1 MPDFNRQMENLSAAA
16 QRVVDTNAQYSELT
30 FAADEARS
38 NGELTRYSTLRQQM
52 AAKGQQYQQAVIA
65 REQAKSAFVQAL
77 KRTPEARY
85 LDDDALLFIASWID
99 RRTHNNP
106 EKLTAAGQAANLF
119 RDLAGHFRR
128 GRQPRSLSMISRCFR
143 FFLFLPL
150 LLLVTVPALARQTPE
165 AVLKEIQTAIDASD
179 LAAFERRVDVDALL
193 DQSSST
199 LITALQKA
207 GQVDTSGLPP
217 MLALMVASVQ
227 DPSMAKQIKGLL
239 VQETGTFT
247 RSGIESGFFAGK
259 PKANAKP
266 KGLLAPLFGNV
277 STGRKELRP
286 RGASRKVNGNVIL
299 PATIHDFGN
308 GRDYKVD
315 LGMSPSGESWKVTSI
330 ANMDKLVSRLQKE
343 AAE

>member
-1 MPDFNRQMENLSAAA
+1 
-16 QRVVDTNAQYSELT
+16 
-30 FAADEARS
+30 
-38 NGELTRYSTLRQQM
+38 
-52 AAKGQQYQQAVIA
+52 
-65 REQAKSAFVQAL
+65 
-77 KRTPEARY
+77 
-85 LDDDALLFIASWID
+85 
-99 RRTHNNP
+99 
-106 EKLTAAGQAANLF
+106 
-119 RDLAGHFRR
+119 
-128 GRQPRSLSMISRCFR
+128 MISRCFR

-193 DQSSST
+193 DQSSSA
-199 LITALQKA
+199 LIIALQKA

-247 RSGIESGFFAGK
+247 RSGIESGFFAG
-259 PKANAKP
+259 KP

>member
-1 MPDFNRQMENLSAAA
+1 
-16 QRVVDTNAQYSELT
+16 
-30 FAADEARS
+30 
-38 NGELTRYSTLRQQM
+38 
-52 AAKGQQYQQAVIA
+52 
-65 REQAKSAFVQAL
+65 
-77 KRTPEARY
+77 
-85 LDDDALLFIASWID
+85 
-99 RRTHNNP
+99 
-106 EKLTAAGQAANLF
+106 
-119 RDLAGHFRR
+119 
-128 GRQPRSLSMISRCFR
+128 MISRCFR

-165 AVLKEIQTAIDASD
+165 AVLKEIQAAIDASD

-193 DQSSST
+193 DQSSSA
-199 LITALQKA
+199 LIAALQKA

-247 RSGIESGFFAGK
+247 RSGIGFLGRN
-259 PKANAKP
+259 PKANAQP
-266 KGLLAPLFGNV
+266 NGLIATLFGNV

>member
-1 MPDFNRQMENLSAAA
+1 
-16 QRVVDTNAQYSELT
+16 
-30 FAADEARS
+30 
-38 NGELTRYSTLRQQM
+38 
-52 AAKGQQYQQAVIA
+52 
-65 REQAKSAFVQAL
+65 
-77 KRTPEARY
+77 
-85 LDDDALLFIASWID
+85 
-99 RRTHNNP
+99 
-106 EKLTAAGQAANLF
+106 
-119 RDLAGHFRR
+119 
-128 GRQPRSLSMISRCFR
+128 MISRCFR

-193 DQSSST
+193 DQSSSA

-247 RSGIESGFFAGK
+247 RSGIESGK

-330 ANMDKLVSRLQKE
+330 ANMDKLVFRLQKE

>member
-1 MPDFNRQMENLSAAA
+1 
-16 QRVVDTNAQYSELT
+16 
-30 FAADEARS
+30 
-38 NGELTRYSTLRQQM
+38 
-52 AAKGQQYQQAVIA
+52 
-65 REQAKSAFVQAL
+65 
-77 KRTPEARY
+77 
-85 LDDDALLFIASWID
+85 
-99 RRTHNNP
+99 
-106 EKLTAAGQAANLF
+106 
-119 RDLAGHFRR
+119 
-128 GRQPRSLSMISRCFR
+128 MISRCFR

-193 DQSSST
+193 DQSSSA

-308 GRDYKVD
+308 GRD
-315 LGMSPSGESWKVTSI
+315 
-330 ANMDKLVSRLQKE
+330 
-343 AAE
+343 

>member
-1 MPDFNRQMENLSAAA
+1 
-16 QRVVDTNAQYSELT
+16 
-30 FAADEARS
+30 
-38 NGELTRYSTLRQQM
+38 
-52 AAKGQQYQQAVIA
+52 
-65 REQAKSAFVQAL
+65 
-77 KRTPEARY
+77 
-85 LDDDALLFIASWID
+85 
-99 RRTHNNP
+99 
-106 EKLTAAGQAANLF
+106 
-119 RDLAGHFRR
+119 
-128 GRQPRSLSMISRCFR
+128 MISRCFR

-165 AVLKEIQTAIDASD
+165 AVLKEIQAAIDASD

-193 DQSSST
+193 DQSSSA

-247 RSGIESGFFAGK
+247 RSGIESGFFAG
-259 PKANAKP
+259 KP

>member
-1 MPDFNRQMENLSAAA
+1 
-16 QRVVDTNAQYSELT
+16 
-30 FAADEARS
+30 
-38 NGELTRYSTLRQQM
+38 
-52 AAKGQQYQQAVIA
+52 
-65 REQAKSAFVQAL
+65 
-77 KRTPEARY
+77 
-85 LDDDALLFIASWID
+85 
-99 RRTHNNP
+99 
-106 EKLTAAGQAANLF
+106 
-119 RDLAGHFRR
+119 
-128 GRQPRSLSMISRCFR
+128 MISRCFR

-193 DQSSST
+193 DQSSSA

-277 STGRKELRP
+277 S
-286 RGASRKVNGNVIL
+286 RKVNGNVIL

>member
-1 MPDFNRQMENLSAAA
+1 
-16 QRVVDTNAQYSELT
+16 
-30 FAADEARS
+30 
-38 NGELTRYSTLRQQM
+38 
-52 AAKGQQYQQAVIA
+52 
-65 REQAKSAFVQAL
+65 
-77 KRTPEARY
+77 
-85 LDDDALLFIASWID
+85 
-99 RRTHNNP
+99 
-106 EKLTAAGQAANLF
+106 
-119 RDLAGHFRR
+119 
-128 GRQPRSLSMISRCFR
+128 MISRCFR

-193 DQSSST
+193 DQSSSA

-266 KGLLAPLFGNV
+266 KGNV

>member
-1 MPDFNRQMENLSAAA
+1 
-16 QRVVDTNAQYSELT
+16 
-30 FAADEARS
+30 
-38 NGELTRYSTLRQQM
+38 
-52 AAKGQQYQQAVIA
+52 
-65 REQAKSAFVQAL
+65 
-77 KRTPEARY
+77 
-85 LDDDALLFIASWID
+85 
-99 RRTHNNP
+99 
-106 EKLTAAGQAANLF
+106 
-119 RDLAGHFRR
+119 
-128 GRQPRSLSMISRCFR
+128 MISRCFR

-193 DQSSST
+193 DQSSSA
-199 LITALQKA
+199 LIAALQKA

-247 RSGIESGFFAGK
+247 RSGIESGFFAG
-259 PKANAKP
+259 KP

>member
-1 MPDFNRQMENLSAAA
+1 
-16 QRVVDTNAQYSELT
+16 
-30 FAADEARS
+30 
-38 NGELTRYSTLRQQM
+38 
-52 AAKGQQYQQAVIA
+52 
-65 REQAKSAFVQAL
+65 
-77 KRTPEARY
+77 
-85 LDDDALLFIASWID
+85 
-99 RRTHNNP
+99 
-106 EKLTAAGQAANLF
+106 
-119 RDLAGHFRR
+119 
-128 GRQPRSLSMISRCFR
+128 MISRCFR

-193 DQSSST
+193 DQSSSA

-259 PKANAKP
+259 PTQNPKACSHRFSATSPQGVKSCAHAAHPAK
-266 KGLLAPLFGNV
+266 
-277 STGRKELRP
+277 ST
-286 RGASRKVNGNVIL
+286 
-299 PATIHDFGN
+299 ATSSFPQ
-308 GRDYKVD
+308 
-315 LGMSPSGESWKVTSI
+315 PSMISATGVTT
-330 ANMDKLVSRLQKE
+330 RLIW
-343 AAE
+343 A

>member
-1 MPDFNRQMENLSAAA
+1 
-16 QRVVDTNAQYSELT
+16 
-30 FAADEARS
+30 
-38 NGELTRYSTLRQQM
+38 
-52 AAKGQQYQQAVIA
+52 
-65 REQAKSAFVQAL
+65 
-77 KRTPEARY
+77 
-85 LDDDALLFIASWID
+85 
-99 RRTHNNP
+99 
-106 EKLTAAGQAANLF
+106 
-119 RDLAGHFRR
+119 
-128 GRQPRSLSMISRCFR
+128 MISRCFR

-150 LLLVTVPALARQTPE
+150 LLLVTVTALARQTPE

-193 DQSSST
+193 DQSSSA

-247 RSGIESGFFAGK
+247 RSGIESGFFAG
-259 PKANAKP
+259 KP

>member
-1 MPDFNRQMENLSAAA
+1 
-16 QRVVDTNAQYSELT
+16 
-30 FAADEARS
+30 
-38 NGELTRYSTLRQQM
+38 
-52 AAKGQQYQQAVIA
+52 
-65 REQAKSAFVQAL
+65 
-77 KRTPEARY
+77 
-85 LDDDALLFIASWID
+85 
-99 RRTHNNP
+99 
-106 EKLTAAGQAANLF
+106 
-119 RDLAGHFRR
+119 
-128 GRQPRSLSMISRCFR
+128 MISRCFR

-193 DQSSST
+193 DQSSSA
-199 LITALQKA
+199 LIAALQKA

-239 VQETGTFT
+239 VQET

>member
-1 MPDFNRQMENLSAAA
+1 
-16 QRVVDTNAQYSELT
+16 
-30 FAADEARS
+30 
-38 NGELTRYSTLRQQM
+38 
-52 AAKGQQYQQAVIA
+52 
-65 REQAKSAFVQAL
+65 
-77 KRTPEARY
+77 
-85 LDDDALLFIASWID
+85 
-99 RRTHNNP
+99 
-106 EKLTAAGQAANLF
+106 
-119 RDLAGHFRR
+119 
-128 GRQPRSLSMISRCFR
+128 MISRCFR

-193 DQSSST
+193 DQSSSA
-199 LITALQKA
+199 LIAALQKA

-247 RSGIESGFFAGK
+247 RSGIES
-259 PKANAKP
+259 KANAKP

>member
-1 MPDFNRQMENLSAAA
+1 
-16 QRVVDTNAQYSELT
+16 
-30 FAADEARS
+30 
-38 NGELTRYSTLRQQM
+38 
-52 AAKGQQYQQAVIA
+52 
-65 REQAKSAFVQAL
+65 
-77 KRTPEARY
+77 
-85 LDDDALLFIASWID
+85 
-99 RRTHNNP
+99 
-106 EKLTAAGQAANLF
+106 
-119 RDLAGHFRR
+119 
-128 GRQPRSLSMISRCFR
+128 MISRCFR

-193 DQSSST
+193 DQSSSA
-199 LITALQKA
+199 LIAALQKA

-259 PKANAKP
+259 PKANANP

-299 PATIHDFGN
+299 PATILDFGN

>member
-1 MPDFNRQMENLSAAA
+1 
-16 QRVVDTNAQYSELT
+16 
-30 FAADEARS
+30 
-38 NGELTRYSTLRQQM
+38 
-52 AAKGQQYQQAVIA
+52 
-65 REQAKSAFVQAL
+65 
-77 KRTPEARY
+77 
-85 LDDDALLFIASWID
+85 
-99 RRTHNNP
+99 
-106 EKLTAAGQAANLF
+106 
-119 RDLAGHFRR
+119 
-128 GRQPRSLSMISRCFR
+128 MISRCFR

-150 LLLVTVPALARQTPE
+150 LLLVTVTALARQTPE

-193 DQSSST
+193 DQSSSA
-199 LITALQKA
+199 LIAALQKA

-308 GRDYKVD
+308 GR
-315 LGMSPSGESWKVTSI
+315 P
-330 ANMDKLVSRLQKE
+330 RL
-343 AAE
+343 APRAPDGAWLPYC

>member
-1 MPDFNRQMENLSAAA
+1 
-16 QRVVDTNAQYSELT
+16 
-30 FAADEARS
+30 
-38 NGELTRYSTLRQQM
+38 
-52 AAKGQQYQQAVIA
+52 
-65 REQAKSAFVQAL
+65 
-77 KRTPEARY
+77 
-85 LDDDALLFIASWID
+85 
-99 RRTHNNP
+99 
-106 EKLTAAGQAANLF
+106 
-119 RDLAGHFRR
+119 
-128 GRQPRSLSMISRCFR
+128 
-143 FFLFLPL
+143 
-150 LLLVTVPALARQTPE
+150 
-165 AVLKEIQTAIDASD
+165 
-179 LAAFERRVDVDALL
+179 
-193 DQSSST
+193 
-199 LITALQKA
+199 
-207 GQVDTSGLPP
+207 

-343 AAE
+343 AVE